1 MTSDFVTNSRG
12 DQGLILQKV
21 MSGESQVK
29 KQWVINWILGG
40 PLCNHADN

>member
-12 DQGLILQKV
+12 DQGLILQKI
-21 MSGESQVK
+21 MSCESQTM
-29 KQWVINWILGG
+29 NFLG